1 MNYKISII
9 LPFFYSHDKKFNK
22 GKNFSLLAFEKC
34 LTAIFKSYYRNYE
47 VIAISDGSSKE
58 SIIIAE
64 KYPCKII
71 KLKKNYG
78 AAFSRN
84 KGASISNGK
93 ILVFL
98 DSDVEI
104 KKNALSIINK
114 FFDSKDKENVIQG
127 VYSHKPNYKSSVTQY
142 LHSYHCYHLFSE
154 TKNNKYTQTLC
165 SAFFAIKKDLFIKY
179 KGFDVKFNK
188 ASAEDADFGFKLIK
202 NQHKITLERKLN
214 AKHHIDFNILS
225 FTKRIIRLHTDEM
238 KMYLRNKSAN
248 LKVKQSNYSVV
259 IFGII
264 LIFFMTILIFINL
277 FYPLFFFK
285 KILIILNLIF
295 MMIHKNFII
304 FVLSTKGLAVS
315 LKAIFYI
322 YLHRLLFSVCFFRG
336 LIDFYILRNRY

>member
-1 MNYKISII
+1 MNYKISVI
-9 LPFFYSHDKKFNK
+9 LPFFYSHDKKLDK
-22 GKNFSLLAFEKC
+22 DKKFSLLAFEKC
-34 LTAIFKSYYRNYE
+34 LSAIFNSQYKNFE

-58 SIIIAE
+58 SIKIAE

-84 KGASISNGK
+84 KGASCSKSK

-104 KKNALSIINK
+104 KKNAFLIINK
-114 FFDSKDKENVIQG
+114 YFNSKNKGNVIQG
-127 VYSHKPNYKSSVTQY
+127 VYSHRPNYKSSITQY

-154 TKNNKYTQTLC
+154 TKKNKFTQTLC

-179 KGFDVKFNK
+179 KGFDLKFNK
-188 ASAEDADFGFKLIK
+188 ASAEDVDLGFKLIRNK
-202 NQHKITLERKLN
+202 QKITIERKLN
-214 AKHHIDFNILS
+214 AIHHIDFNILS

-238 KMYLRNKSAN
+238 KMYLRNKSVN
-248 LKVKQSNYSVV
+248 LKAKQSNYSIV
-259 IFGII
+259 IMGIV
-264 LIFFMTILIFINL
+264 LIFSMMVLIFTNLLYPINY
-277 FYPLFFFK
+277 FD
-285 KILIILNLIF
+285 KILIVLNLIF
-295 MMIHKNFII
+295 LIINKNFIS
-304 FVLSTKGLAVS
+304 FMLDTKGLVIS

-336 LIDFYILRNRY
+336 LIDFYILRNKY